1 MAIKL
6 LNKVG
11 AAVVVVIV
19 AGSVWVGGMLE
30 RGKEK
35 KSWLTPDIPKSM

>member
-19 AGSVWVGGMLE
+19 AGSVWLGGCLRE
-30 RGKEK
+30 GRKRR
-35 KSWLTPDIPKSM
+35 IY